1 MKYTIKRLILSDDKR
16 PIRILF
22 LGYAYYVNEKKVL
35 RPAHDKCGKPRYAT
49 IK

>member
-1 MKYTIKRLILSDDKR
+1 MKYVVKRFTISHKHL
-16 PIRILF
+16 IRILF